1 MRHDDDCKRMFQ
13 RSEIK
18 KVEAVNAEVSKVTFL
33 TMRMMTTCQFCLDHQ
48 GKVCIFRL
56 DIFAQD
62 IVAINFLFL

>member
-1 MRHDDDCKRMFQ
+1 MRHDDCKRMFQ
-13 RSEIK
+13 RSEIKK

-33 TMRMMTTCQFCLDHQ
+33 TMRRMTTCQFCLDHQ